1 MFRTNSNPNLLQK
14 MRAIEDSRIS
24 GASSQMLGTSRR
36 KKISILQ
43 RNSDIFAPT
52 QKRFT
57 DYNDK
62 QTNIISYSKLPSMQF
77 MDSTT
82 KQYYRGAS
90 FGKGQK
96 TDFARVFKG
105 NPGVGDYRLPSI
117 FDRY

>member
-52 QKRFT
+52 
-57 DYNDK
+57 
-62 QTNIISYSKLPSMQF
+62 
-77 MDSTT
+77 
-82 KQYYRGAS
+82 
-90 FGKGQK
+90 
-96 TDFARVFKG
+96 
-105 NPGVGDYRLPSI
+105 
-117 FDRY
+117 